1 MSLCP
6 HLMVARIFFSQK
18 FLIILSSLKA
28 TFGNINSQLDL
39 VLQSDYGYIASETLR
54 KRRGGQGAPLLK
66 IENKG

>member
-28 TFGNINSQLDL
+28 TFGNINSQLAS
-39 VLQSDYGYIASETLR
+39 VFQSDYGYMALETLR
-54 KRRGGQGAPLLK
+54 KRRRGQGAALVK
-66 IENKG
+66 IGNEG